1 MRIAFTA
8 YAAAAVPYLFNTAE
22 ASITKEINTSPLQFK
37 RDSNNN
43 GFVKLDFNVRRGSSR
58 SDVSPTQDSL
68 PRLVKRADPDGS
80 FEMELSNQQ
89 TFYMAELKIGSNQD
103 KNQVLVDTG
112 SSDLWVMSH
121 DLNCIS
127 SLSSSSSKK
136 KKKKKKKRDAKNVF
150 NLGTGIKLSLEDEEE
165 EEAANQVQKR
175 QPKNVFNFGTGVKL
189 PSEDEL
195 DEVQKRAEE
204 NENEKEKEKD
214 QVVATTIKK
223 KSTTPTK
230 VVKDSN
236 GEYYTTIYYT
246 GTAIPSSYAS
256 LLPDGGGGGSGGSG
270 GSGGIGGGSGGSG
283 GSGSSSSSSSGSS
296 GGSGGSNTCT
306 SYGSFNTENS
316 DTWIQNNTDAFLIQ
330 YADGTHALGVWG
342 MDTVEIG
349 DVSVNNVSFA
359 VANETSSDVGVF
371 GLGLPMLETT
381 TQYGYTYE
389 NFPIKLKNAGVID
402 RVVFSLYL
410 AQQSDSTGSV
420 LFGAVDH
427 AKYEG
432 SLVSLPMLRTYQQIS
447 VPVRFEVELQG
458 ISFNSSGDSTSI
470 LDESIGVVLDSGS
483 TLSYIR
489 SSEIESIAKQL
500 SGRYSSS
507 SGVYIV
513 SCDYLNSDNTLDLDF
528 GNVTIRVPISDLV
541 LQATRSQCYLGLF
554 EQSSSSSYILFG
566 DNILRSAYI
575 VYDLENY
582 EISLAQAYYTNSE
595 DVEVIT
601 SNIPLSGGHNSSSS
615 SGSSSSSSSGSSSD
629 SSSSN
634 KKNIS
639 SSSRASVSGM
649 AMGLLAAL
657 FFML

>member
-127 SLSSSSSKK
+127 SSSSSSSSS
-136 KKKKKKKRDAKNVF
+136 KKKKKKRDAKNVF

-165 EEAANQVQKR
+165 EEEANQVQKR
-175 QPKNVFNFGTGVKL
+175 QPKNVFNFGTGVTL

-204 NENEKEKEKD
+204 NDNEKDKEKD
-214 QVVATTIKK
+214 QVVAAAAATTIKK

-256 LLPDGGGGGSGGSG
+256 LLPDGGGGG
-270 GSGGIGGGSGGSG
+270 GIGGGSGGSG
-283 GSGSSSSSSSGSS
+283 GSSSSSAGSS

-470 LDESIGVVLDSGS
+470 SDESIGVVLDSGS

-513 SCDYLNSDNTLDLDF
+513 SCDYLDSDNTLDLDF

-601 SNIPLSGGHNSSSS
+601 SNVPLSGGHNSSSLS
-615 SGSSSSSSSGSSSD
+615 GGSSSSGSSSSD